1 MGWRNVGLHVD
12 GSFASGGTCV
22 HADFEYQSPGSGQG
36 PGPQAA
42 ASLLSQ
48 PRSSADKG
56 NLTKNTKSLFADYVC
71 VAHTSEKHIPT
82 SSVIIMSKSASQSI
96 DISPLAYRKIVYHSA
111 KYLSSTVVGVLVGTK
126 SQSNKPNT
134 TVTDIIPLVHH
145 WHTLSPMTEAGMALV
160 RSIYRIHRP
169 NCLFRSR
176 HTLARL
182 AGRSWVCMKFPSVLI
197 KKSPLPQ
204 RQP

>member
-56 NLTKNTKSLFADYVC
+56 NLTKNTQSLFADYVC

-82 SSVIIMSKSASQSI
+82 SYPHLVC
-96 DISPLAYRKIVYHSA
+96 DYHVQERVTEHRHFA
-111 KYLSSTVVGVLVGTK
+111 ACVPQDRVPFGKVLVIDCGWCACGHQKPVEQAQHNSHRHNSPSSSLAHT
-126 SQSNKPNT
+126 QSH
-134 TVTDIIPLVHH
+134 D
-145 WHTLSPMTEAGMALV
+145 
-160 RSIYRIHRP
+160 
-169 NCLFRSR
+169 
-176 HTLARL
+176 
-182 AGRSWVCMKFPSVLI
+182 
-197 KKSPLPQ
+197 
-204 RQP
+204 